1 MMQEAMFYHS
11 GEKGI
16 TACELCPRGC
26 VIKPGN
32 KGFCRVRENR
42 DGVLYALNY
51 GKYTA
56 LALDPI
62 EKKPLYHFFPGS
74 SILSVGTFG
83 CSFHCG
89 FCQNWQ
95 IAHQAIDGENV
106 SPETIVFWA
115 VEAAKKGSIGVAYT
129 YSEPLMWYEFVL
141 DAAQKVQ
148 EAGLKNVLVT
158 NGFIR
163 PEPFSRLLPFIDALN
178 IDVKGFTG
186 EFYRKIVKG
195 EFEPVLAAA
204 ESAYRAGKHL
214 EITTLLIPGLN
225 DSKEEVEK
233 LVYWIAESLGPEVPL
248 HFSRYFP
255 NYKMDAAPTPIG
267 ILHAAQEIALK
278 KLNYVYLGNV

>member
-1 MMQEAMFYHS
+1 MQEAMYYQKREN
-11 GEKGI
+11 GV

-42 DGVLYALNY
+42 GGVLYALNF

-62 EKKPLYHFFPGS
+62 EKKPLYHYHPGS
-74 SILSVGTFG
+74 NILSIGTFG
-83 CSFHCG
+83 CSFHCA

-95 IAHQAIDGENV
+95 IAHEAETGENV
-106 SPETIVFWA
+106 TPEKIAAWA
-115 VEAAKKGSIGVAYT
+115 VDTVRLGSIGVAYT
-129 YSEPLMWYEFVL
+129 YSEPLMWFEFIL
-141 DAAQKVQ
+141 AAAKEVQK
-148 EAGLKNVLVT
+148 AGLKNVLVT

-163 PEPFSRLLPFIDALN
+163 PEPFRQLLPYIDALN

-186 EFYRKIVKG
+186 EFYQKVVKG
-195 EFEPVLAAA
+195 EFAPVLIAA
-204 ESAYRAGKHL
+204 EMAYQAGKHL

-225 DSKEEVEK
+225 DAPDEIEN
-233 LVYWIAESLGPEVPL
+233 LVNWVAESLGPEVPL

-255 NYKMDAAPTPIG
+255 NYRMNLAPTPVKTLETARG
-267 ILHAAQEIALK
+267 IAGK
-278 KLNYVYLGNV
+278 KLKHVYLGNV